1 MRLAFAAAMVC
12 VTASAPAVAESLKIA
27 IPQKGNWE
35 TSITEM
41 GMQAGLFKKEGLD
54 LEIVYTEGGPQTV
67 QAVISGSVDVGMQ
80 NGLLGIIGAYAKG
93 APVRVISAGMT
104 GSPDLYFYATTA
116 SGIKSLK
123 DADGKTIGFSG
134 PGSSTDLVVRSA
146 LQQENVKAKPTRTGG
161 IPGTFTAVMS
171 GQVDIGWAVPP
182 FGLQDIKDGKI
193 AIVFRGRDVKA
204 LANETVRVNIVGAE
218 TLAAKHDALVKFSKA
233 YAASVDYVYE
243 HDDSL
248 KWYAETNHIS
258 LEQARQTRDDFYPH
272 ANVQF
277 AEIKGLDLAIQQ
289 AEEFKF
295 IAKQMKPEDLKGMI
309 DILATG
315 K

>member
-233 YAASVDYVYE
+233 YAASVDSVYE

>member
-1 MRLAFAAAMVC
+1 MRLAFAAAIAC
-12 VTASAPAVAESLKIA
+12 VTASAPVFAETLKIA

-54 LEIVYTEGGPQTV
+54 LDIVYTEGGPQTV
-67 QAVISGSVDVGMQ
+67 QAVVSGSVDVGMQ

-93 APVRVISAGMT
+93 APVRVVSAGMT

-134 PGSSTDLVVRSA
+134 PGSSTDLVVRAA

-204 LANETVRVNIVGAE
+204 LADETVRVNIVGAD
-218 TLAAKHDALVKFSKA
+218 TLKQKHDALVKFSKA
-233 YAASVDYVYE
+233 YAESVDWVYQ
-243 HDDSL
+243 HDEAL
-248 KWYAETNHIS
+248 KFYADMNHIS
-258 LEQARQTRDDFYPH
+258 IDMARQTRDDFYPRP
-272 ANVQF
+272 NVQY
-277 AEIKGLDLAIQQ
+277 AEIKGLDKALQQ

-295 IAKQMKPEDLKGMI
+295 IAKPMKPEDVSGMI
-309 DILATG
+309 DILYKG